1 MNRLI
6 IEETSVYELDEEC
19 VREKERERKNS
30 QESMGLLPESAHT
43 SLLPTKCQI
52 RPAQTP
58 GKLQFFSPAGRKPD
72 FPR

>member
-30 QESMGLLPESAHT
+30 QESMETEEVSQSGEDNLH
-43 SLLPTKCQI
+43 
-52 RPAQTP
+52 
-58 GKLQFFSPAGRKPD
+58 
-72 FPR
+72 

>member
-30 QESMGLLPESAHT
+30 QGSMEKEEEEVSQSGEDNLH
-43 SLLPTKCQI
+43 
-52 RPAQTP
+52 
-58 GKLQFFSPAGRKPD
+58 
-72 FPR
+72 